1 MKTLFTSFLLLFVV
15 SSALGQKT
23 LDDILKLYNSKSIP
37 YISVGELKRIQ
48 SREDIFL
55 LDTREATEFET
66 SHIPSAIF
74 AGYSTFSSEEI
85 TAAIEDK
92 SARIVVYCSLGV
104 RSEIIGEKLK
114 KAGFTNVQN
123 LYGGIIEWKNKDF
136 IVVDAQGNETENVHT
151 SSKTWSKW
159 LKKGNKVYD

>member
-1 MKTLFTSFLLLFVV
+1 MKTLFATFLILFVIT
-15 SSALGQKT
+15 STFGQRT
-23 LDDILKLYNSKSIP
+23 LDDLLKLYNSQSIP

-48 SREDIFL
+48 SQENVYL

-74 AGYSTFSSEEI
+74 VGYSAFSSEEI
-85 TAAIEDK
+85 TTTIEDK
-92 SARIVVYCSLGV
+92 SAHIVVYCSLGV

-136 IVVDAQGNETENVHT
+136 IVVDPQGNETENVHT
-151 SSKTWSKW
+151 SSKSWSKW